1 MTIEERIAALTP
13 RQRKKLATLQATC
26 SIRLPDKTI
35 VKCCTFIN
43 PAGIDGETQRIDYIP
58 REEQEE
64 LINRYL
70 MPALERGITEMCD
83 RDEKFRERMLK
94 LVMEREQKC
103 EEQIK

>member
-43 PAGIDGETQRIDYIP
+43 PAEIDGEAQRIDYIP

-70 MPALERGITEMCD
+70 MPALERGVTELCD
-83 RDEKFRERMLK
+83 RNEKFREKMLK
-94 LVMEREQKC
+94 YIDERKETT
-103 EEQIK
+103 